1 MIVRNLINWLNTQI
15 YIKVQI
21 NWLSTIPRLTYLF
34 HQPCFPSF
42 SCCFLV
48 LVWYHSESRKHF
60 NPKFEKCLLLVF
72 SSCYINIC
80 FGFEGALFMLHLSLS
95 CTIKVYC

>member
-15 YIKVQI
+15 YIKIQI

-60 NPKFEKCLLLVF
+60 NPKFEKWTTYLVGLT
-72 SSCYINIC
+72 CGN
-80 FGFEGALFMLHLSLS
+80 GLPRVSLPKMAKS
-95 CTIKVYC
+95 MIYC